1 MLTYTPKPV
10 TAVPR
15 TNEYPWL
22 LLLLV
27 LIWLWP
33 GVFQHD
39 LWKPGELG
47 VMQAVDEM
55 AANPRWLPT
64 LYGEPYFGVSP
75 VYIHTAA
82 FFRRLLS
89 PWLTDAYSAARFAS
103 VLFGSIGLFGAGMA
117 GYRFL
122 GRHHGRSVVLILIGS
137 IGLLPI
143 AHFLGAHSP
152 TFAGVGL
159 AMWGY
164 AIAPRQ
170 AVFGAVW
177 LALGTTLVSQSAGFA
192 AALLLLLAGS
202 LQFLFAPWR
211 TPRYFASHLGAWCMT
226 LPLLT
231 LYPLALFLTAPS
243 EFSVYLQQHLFGS
256 YGGTRQVQAAFQL
269 GYYATHSLWFTFPA
283 WPLAVWTLSRKHQ
296 SGSRVQTWVL
306 SYLVLFG
313 LFLACNPERNQ
324 DLLVLVLP
332 PLALLGAAQ
341 LDRLRRGAAAFLNW
355 FGGAVFGAAALFLWM
370 GFVAMN
376 YGIPAKLASRA
387 IYFSPYYTPAA
398 NTAHMAVA
406 LLFTV
411 MWLVAV
417 TRKRIRGRQAI
428 TNWAAGITLVWAL
441 LMTLF
446 LPWID
451 AAKSYRPPIQQLR
464 QSQSAVL
471 QRIAA
476 REECVSISPQHFEAR
491 HAWQQYAALPYQTE
505 PGRCRYIFAQYNPQQ
520 TRPEHTVLW
529 EGARPRSKTEHFVL
543 LQR

>member
-177 LALGTTLVSQSAGFA
+177 LALGATLVSQSAGFA
-192 AALLLLLAGS
+192 AA
-202 LQFLFAPWR
+202 F
-211 TPRYFASHLGAWCMT
+211 
-226 LPLLT
+226 
-231 LYPLALFLTAPS
+231 
-243 EFSVYLQQHLFGS
+243 
-256 YGGTRQVQAAFQL
+256 
-269 GYYATHSLWFTFPA
+269 
-283 WPLAVWTLSRKHQ
+283 
-296 SGSRVQTWVL
+296 
-306 SYLVLFG
+306 
-313 LFLACNPERNQ
+313 
-324 DLLVLVLP
+324 
-332 PLALLGAAQ
+332 
-341 LDRLRRGAAAFLNW
+341 
-355 FGGAVFGAAALFLWM
+355 
-370 GFVAMN
+370 
-376 YGIPAKLASRA
+376 I
-387 IYFSPYYTPAA
+387 
-398 NTAHMAVA
+398 
-406 LLFTV
+406 
-411 MWLVAV
+411 
-417 TRKRIRGRQAI
+417 
-428 TNWAAGITLVWAL
+428 
-441 LMTLF
+441 
-446 LPWID
+446 
-451 AAKSYRPPIQQLR
+451 
-464 QSQSAVL
+464 
-471 QRIAA
+471 
-476 REECVSISPQHFEAR
+476 
-491 HAWQQYAALPYQTE
+491 
-505 PGRCRYIFAQYNPQQ
+505 
-520 TRPEHTVLW
+520 
-529 EGARPRSKTEHFVL
+529 
-543 LQR
+543 